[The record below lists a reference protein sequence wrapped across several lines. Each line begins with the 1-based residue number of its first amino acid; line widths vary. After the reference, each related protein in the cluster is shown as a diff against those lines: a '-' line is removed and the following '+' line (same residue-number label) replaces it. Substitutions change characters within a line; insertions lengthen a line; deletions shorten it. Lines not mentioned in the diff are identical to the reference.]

1 MNIYSPKLLP
11 EGFYV
16 YAYLREDGTYYYIG
30 KGKGARAHL
39 GNHGKIHA
47 PNDLS
52 RIVVI
57 EQNLTEN
64 DAFALEIKLINEYG
78 RKDLSTGILRNLT
91 NGGEGSSGAKHGR
104 PPQERIDKISQ
115 ALTGRIIS
123 NKTKEK
129 MSDSAKK
136 NKSEKWKQ
144 SASKNRKGK
153 SISDKQKQ
161 FLSESRMGENNPM
174 FGKSSPR
181 KGVQLSEETKLKIRE
196 ARAKQII
203 SPETRAKMAAAQK
216 LSHAKRRL
224 NINN

>member
-1 MNIYSPKLLP
+1 
-11 EGFYV
+11 
-16 YAYLREDGTYYYIG
+16 
-30 KGKGARAHL
+30 
-39 GNHGKIHA
+39 
-47 PNDLS
+47 
-52 RIVVI
+52 
-57 EQNLTEN
+57 
-64 DAFALEIKLINEYG
+64 
-78 RKDLSTGILRNLT
+78 
-91 NGGEGSSGAKHGR
+91 
-104 PPQERIDKISQ
+104 
-115 ALTGRIIS
+115 
-123 NKTKEK
+123 

-203 SPETRAKMAAAQK
+203 SPETRAKMSAAQK